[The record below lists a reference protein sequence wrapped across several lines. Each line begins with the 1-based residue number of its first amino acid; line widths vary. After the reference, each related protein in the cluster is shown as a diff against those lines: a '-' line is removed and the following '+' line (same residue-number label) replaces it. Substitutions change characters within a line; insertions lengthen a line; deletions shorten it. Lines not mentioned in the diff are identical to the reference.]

1 VLVRFGLVT
10 FAVGMFF
17 QLTVTNFPITLD
29 TSQWWSGSSLVAM
42 ATILLVTGLGLRT
55 ALAGRTILR
64 DELSDP

>member
-1 VLVRFGLVT
+1 
-10 FAVGMFF
+10 MFF